1 MVATQK
7 VKVAPSSFESVRNVV
22 KFNSRFAQGTL
33 GQPNI
38 LSLGAAAVTE
48 STKSKNSTS
57 IRGRRVYF

>member
-7 VKVAPSSFESVRNVV
+7 VKVAPSAFESVRNVV

-38 LSLGAAAVTE
+38 LSMGAKAVTE
-48 STKSKNSTS
+48 GSKASTNVH
-57 IRGRRVYF
+57 GRRGAY